1 MCKSMEVKI
10 CLIGMGNVGTSFLQL
25 LKEKR
30 DYISVNFNFNCKL
43 VAIFEHDGALI
54 NNGGID
60 LNNLLEDYT
69 NLRKNQYWT
78 SNAKAQDL
86 ISTLDIDICI
96 ETTPTNPNTGEPAL
110 SHILEAKMNCF
121 VKFEATV
128 ASCVP
133 ALSIKESLI
142 GNTIFQI
149 RAILNGTN
157 NYILSRMTAEGV
169 SFSVA
174 LKEAQELGYAETDP
188 TLDINGYDAAGK
200 LVILSNELLGWSKS
214 IKDVKIKGITKITPH
229 ALELAKLDGYVIKH
243 LAIAEDNNLTVEP
256 RLVKRDSPL
265 NIQGTLNL
273 IELQTRYAGSI
284 ILKKEEVFETS
295 FHSTNYNSLDVDFKT
310 AVLQGQAIDNG
321 LYMLNNIPRLTDET
335 IDSFKNMDF
344 VDIAN
349 IVISKMIGN
358 IISQEKLQ
366 QIVNNA
372 LNFEITLQNIANN
385 DYICYLDRGPTCSFK
400 DFGARTLAR
409 IMEHFL
415 EADNKNITILTA
427 VIYKENK

>member
-1 MCKSMEVKI
+1 MEVKI

-30 DYISVNFNFNCKL
+30 DNFQVNFSFNCKL

-54 NNGGID
+54 NNDGID
-60 LNNLLEDYT
+60 LNIVLEDYT

-78 SNAKAQDL
+78 SSVKAQDF
-86 ISTLDIDICI
+86 ISTLDIDILI

-110 SHILEAKMNCF
+110 SHIIEALRNNIDVVSSNKAPFYLQYTKIQNLAKKMKCF

-142 GNTIFQI
+142 GNTISRI
-149 RAILNGTN
+149 IAILNGTN
-157 NYILSRMTAEGV
+157 NYILSRMAAEGV

-214 IKDVKIKGITKITPH
+214 IEDVRIKGITKITPH

-243 LAIAEDNNLTVEP
+243 LALAEDNNLTVEP
-256 RLVKRDSPL
+256 RLVKRNSPL

-273 IELQTRYAGSI
+273 IELQTKYAGSI
-284 ILKKEEVFETS
+284 ILMGKGAGGFEAASAILNDLISIVKK
-295 FHSTNYNSLDVDFKT
+295 
-310 AVLQGQAIDNG
+310 
-321 LYMLNNIPRLTDET
+321 R
-335 IDSFKNMDF
+335 
-344 VDIAN
+344 
-349 IVISKMIGN
+349 
-358 IISQEKLQ
+358 
-366 QIVNNA
+366 
-372 LNFEITLQNIANN
+372 
-385 DYICYLDRGPTCSFK
+385 RGF
-400 DFGARTLAR
+400 
-409 IMEHFL
+409 
-415 EADNKNITILTA
+415 
-427 VIYKENK
+427 